1 MGSRGAFTSSGSK
14 RGEPWTVPHSEN
26 SQDREGERQMEGK
39 AVCMAPVTTG
49 GFWKAFQDF
58 RAT

>member
-1 MGSRGAFTSSGSK
+1 M
-14 RGEPWTVPHSEN
+14 ETVPHSEN
-26 SQDREGERQMEGK
+26 SQDREDERQMEGK